1 MTYFSTPMTLGR
13 PLLQAISASVLLI
26 AVHAMAS
33 TDLATAPLQTSTA
46 TQVKPNIFFVLDDSG
61 SMKWDFMPDWVN
73 QGQGDD
79 AANPPELIRN
89 SGYNGI
95 YYDPAITYTPPKKY
109 DGSSYASYTSGWTRV
124 PYDGFGVQTAANQF
138 SDRNSALQ
146 RNLFTRTD
154 AGTTQDLTGTT
165 YAAQHYTFVAG
176 EYCKSANLKE
186 CNTQTASSTEY
197 PIAAKLRWC
206 SDDTMTDCQASRIE
220 TDPGDGK
227 TYTIARYPGMPIAAA
242 SATAQLTVSQA
253 SSSRSVSSIKVNGL
267 EILSSSASGS
277 SNNNLAASIVTM
289 INRCTASIPLFSSC
303 TVAGY
308 SATRSGAVVTITA
321 PSSLG
326 NLTATPAVT
335 KTSSLTVDATAFS
348 GGRATSNVPGRNIL
362 TSIVSGSTYPY
373 PGTTSKASSR
383 SDCAGNV
390 CTYNEE
396 MTNYANWWAY
406 YRTRMQM
413 TKTATSN
420 AFATLDDSFR
430 LGYMTINNNNG
441 NNSNTGSKN
450 TDDANSDFL
459 NVNTFNAEAGQ
470 QKSKWYAKLTSATPN
485 NGTSLRVS
493 LSIAGQLY
501 AGKLNGVKQLWTSA
515 SSGKKSGVTVTDPMQ
530 YACQRNYT
538 MLSTDGYWNGSGGTQ
553 VDGSTSIGDE
563 DGSAARP
570 YKDGNNRSNTLADVA
585 AYYYNTDLRT
595 AALENAT
602 GSGGTD
608 VASNNVPDGQQRM
621 FTSTVGLGASGYMR
635 YQSNYA
641 SATSGDYYDILKGTQ
656 TSAETRAKGICSW
669 QNSGQCNWPT
679 PASDSQTTIDD
690 LWHAA
695 VNGRGTYY
703 SASNPAALKTGLS
716 NFLQSVSA
724 ATGNAAAATTSN
736 PNTVQGDN
744 FLFQSTFR
752 SVDWYGELA
761 RYRLDLDTGAQIPDA
776 DWSQSGTVYSNAAN
790 RTLATPSLDNRDFS
804 RRSIYTY
811 DGSARASFDW
821 ASMGATMR
829 NLFNLSAISSLSQM
843 CDAGDT
849 CLDAAAKA
857 NSTTAGTTT
866 GAAGINLVNFLRGDR
881 SNEGPDKNTYY
892 RQRAHVLGDIVDSQA
907 VYIKR
912 PMYNYADTGYTTF
925 KSDQASRQGMVYVG
939 ANDGMLHAFNADNG
953 SESWAYIP
961 SMLLPRLYKLADK
974 NYSNNHQYYVNA
986 TPQQGDVYYDGTWK
1000 TILVGGLGRG
1010 GRGFYALNVTD
1021 PTSPAVLWEFTADT
1035 AAGNGYTRDADLGY
1049 SFGTPVITKL
1059 SDGTWVVLVTSG
1071 YNNNEATNA
1080 TGGGFVWV
1088 LNAKTGAIIKKI
1100 STGEGSRAN
1109 PSGLA
1114 RILAYSETATTNN
1127 KATTVYGGDLLGNV
1141 WRMDISALTASG
1153 GDAPVTKLATLT
1165 YSSTAQAITARPQVS
1180 KVGDARVVFVGTG
1193 RYLGVS
1199 DIANTD
1205 VQSIYAIKDSNTAY
1219 GNPRESTC
1227 SGTSK
1232 VNCFVK
1238 QTYTDSNNRRTASS
1252 TVSYDVDFDTMR
1264 GWYVDLPVSGERA
1277 NTDPALQLGTLVFT
1291 TNVPSD
1297 DSACSPGGTSNI
1309 IYVNYR
1315 TGLAVPGSND
1325 IGGLLSSN
1333 GISALA
1339 SAATLVRLPNGKV
1352 VAIVNLSNGTTV
1364 TIEIPVA
1371 ATNQKTRRVSWR
1383 ELITG
1388 Q

>member
-1 MTYFSTPMTLGR
+1 MTYFTSPMALVRPVLHALGTG
-13 PLLQAISASVLLI
+13 VLLM
-26 AVHAMAS
+26 AVQAFAAS

-73 QGQGDD
+73 QGEGNDTL
-79 AANPPELIRN
+79 NPPALIRN

-109 DGSSYASYTSGWTRV
+109 DGSSYPSYTSGWNRV
-124 PYDGFGVQTAANQF
+124 PYDGFGVQTAASQLT
-138 SDRNSALQ
+138 AAIQ
-146 RNLFTRTD
+146 RNLFTSTT
-154 AGTTQDLTGTT
+154 AGTTQDLTSAA
-165 YAAQHYTFVAG
+165 YAAQFYTFVSG
-176 EYCKSANLKE
+176 EYCKSANMKE
-186 CNTQTASSTEY
+186 CNTQNTASTEY

-206 SDDTMTDCQASRIE
+206 SDDAMTDCQASRIE

-227 TYTIARYPGMPIAAA
+227 TYTIARYPGMSLAGT
-242 SATAQLTVSQA
+242 SATAQLTISRVSW
-253 SSSRSVSSIKVNGL
+253 RLNVSSIKVNGTEIL
-267 EILSSSASGS
+267 NTTVTAGILSSNTSFAQSLATAISNSGS
-277 SNNNLAASIVTM
+277 
-289 INRCTASIPLFSSC
+289 
-303 TVAGY
+303 GY
-308 SATRSGAVVTITA
+308 SAVANGTVVTVSA
-321 PSSLG
+321 PTSLG
-326 NLTATPAVT
+326 NLTATPVVVT
-335 KTSSLTVDATAFS
+335 TLTVDATAFS
-348 GGRATSNVPGRNIL
+348 GGKANTTVPGQNIL
-362 TSIVSGSTYPY
+362 TNIVSGSNYPY
-373 PGTTSKASSR
+373 PGTTTKASSR
-383 SDCAGNV
+383 SDCQGTT

-441 NNSNTGSKN
+441 SNSNTGGVGRS

-459 NVNTFNAEAGQ
+459 NVNTFSAEAGQ
-470 QKSKWYAKLTSATPN
+470 QKSKWYAKLIAATPS

-538 MLSTDGYWNGSGGTQ
+538 MLSTDGYWNGSGGTKI
-553 VDGSTSIGDE
+553 GGTSIGDE
-563 DGSAARP
+563 DGDAARP
-570 YKDGNNRSNTLADVA
+570 YKDGNNISNTLADVA

-595 AALENAT
+595 DALDNTT
-602 GSGGTD
+602 GNGGAD

-656 TSAETRAKGICSW
+656 TSAQTRAKGICSW

-679 PASDSQTTIDD
+679 PIIDSQTTIDD
-690 LWHAA
+690 LWHTA

-703 SASNPAALKTGLS
+703 SAGNPAALKTGLS

-761 RYRLDLDTGAQIPDA
+761 RYRIDLDTGAQIPDA

-790 RTLATPSLDNRDFS
+790 RTLATPTLDNRNYS
-804 RRSIYTY
+804 NRNIYTY

-821 ASMGATMR
+821 ASMSATMR
-829 NLFNLSAISSLSQM
+829 NLFNLTAINSLSQM

-849 CLDAAAKA
+849 CLDAAAKT

-881 SNEGPDKNTYY
+881 SNEGPDKTTYY
-892 RQRAHVLGDIVDSQA
+892 RQRAHVMGDIVDSQA

-925 KSDQASRQGMVYVG
+925 KSDQANRQGMVYVG
-939 ANDGMLHAFNADNG
+939 ANDGMLHAFNADDG

-961 SMLLPRLYKLADK
+961 SMLLSRLYKLADK

-1100 STGEGSRAN
+1100 ATGEGSRTT

-1114 RILAYSETATTNN
+1114 RILAYSETAMTNN

-1141 WRMDISALTASG
+1141 WRMEISALTSAG
-1153 GDAPVTKLATLT
+1153 GDAPVTKLATLQ

-1199 DIANTD
+1199 DIANSD
-1205 VQSIYAIKDSNTAY
+1205 VQSIYAIKDANTAY
-1219 GNPRESTC
+1219 GNPRDSTC

-1238 QTYTDSNNRRTASS
+1238 QTYTDSNNLRTASS

-1264 GWYVDLPVSGERA
+1264 GWYVDLPISGERA
-1277 NTDPALQLGTLVFT
+1277 NTDPALQLGTLVYT

-1315 TGLAVPGSND
+1315 TGLAVPGSTSV
-1325 IGGLLSSN
+1325 GGLLSSN

-1339 SAATLVRLPNGKV
+1339 SAPTLVRLPNGKV

-1364 TIEIPVA
+1364 NVEIPVA
-1371 ATNQKTRRVSWR
+1371 SSNQKTRRVSWR